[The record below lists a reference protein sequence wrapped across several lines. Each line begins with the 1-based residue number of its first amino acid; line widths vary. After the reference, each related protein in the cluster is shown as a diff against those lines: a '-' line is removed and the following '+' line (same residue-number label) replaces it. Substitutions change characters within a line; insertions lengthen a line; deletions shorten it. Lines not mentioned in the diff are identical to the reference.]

1 MTGTPIPQSGQ
12 VEGGDSS
19 FENVYIYGNLYY
31 DFAGKDITFNSVNV
45 TGDTTLGDL
54 NVSGYITAPTKRQA
68 AFCARFKTGQAN
80 NLTIHDPIVYTDTS
94 GTFRSFDI
102 GNNYDITTGKFTA
115 PIDGVYYFEAQVMS
129 TGWSNGD
136 TTQDLIKLK
145 ADPGGFFAY
154 PRQRRSLF
162 NSSVDANGYYTNS
175 VGGMVNIAAGTK
187 VWAQIGRTCSFGN
200 EEYSFFLGHL
210 VA

>member
-1 MTGTPIPQSGQ
+1 MTNIPIPKGGQ

-19 FENVYIYGNLYY
+19 FENVYVYSNLYTNNL
-31 DFAGKDITFNSVNV
+31 KDLV
-45 TGDTTLGDL
+45 DL

-68 AFCARFKTGQAN
+68 AFCARFKIGQAN

-102 GNNYDITTGKFTA
+102 GNNYDTTTGKFTA
-115 PIDGVYYFEAQVMS
+115 PIDGVYYFEAQVMT

-136 TTQDLIKLK
+136 TTQDLIKLV

-154 PRQRRSLF
+154 PRQRHSLF
-162 NSSVDANGYYTNS
+162 DSSVDANGYYTNS
-175 VGGMVNIAAGTK
+175 VGGMVNISAGTK
-187 VWAQIGRTCSFGN
+187 VWAQIGKTCSYNN